1 MTLPYPG
8 YSWSF
13 NQHRTVMIPQKLY
26 KFLGIAYRSQNYQN
40 HTVFIREAL
49 SAANLFP
56 PNKRTDS
63 KKEDVWRDYQ
73 QALAEIGL
81 IYSSRYTDKP
91 HLTPLGLMYIDGSI
105 GHSELF
111 SIQSLAY
118 QYPNGHKTDISFH
131 VRKAL
136 QQANMN
142 IPESRVDLDVN
153 AGVLIKPGVLIL
165 QILVELYRQGQ
176 TPSLT
181 TRECVVALMPT
192 KRNADWEA
200 SYASLRRLRQKGNL
214 PEVEKREL
222 RHIQEWFNFLGHSD
236 FVTLRRGT
244 ISLSP
249 IALALETENQL
260 QSILD
265 FHVDPVNCYIPIE
278 PYKENTVIWYQYF
291 GNPSLESQ
299 WFTPEYLRNQDY
311 LEQNYLIEPE
321 PLDDL
326 ENVPTT
332 GAASGINLR
341 PFAPRI
347 PETED
352 VTTTIDAEAIIQG
365 RRLSRDR
372 TRQHQEVLAR
382 LAQRLTELSYAL
394 SDDPNSVDLL
404 AVKNGVETIFE
415 VKTITRR
422 NAWYRIRLGVGQL
435 SEYRYR
441 RRLQTQSRPNSI
453 LVLSNTLQ
461 IPEWAP
467 GYFSDDVEIG
477 LICSTSNLFIALT
490 NGAIELEV
498 QNVS

>member
-1 MTLPYPG
+1 
-8 YSWSF
+8 
-13 NQHRTVMIPQKLY
+13 MIPQKLY
-26 KFLGIAYRSQNYQN
+26 KFLEIAYQSQNHQN

-56 PNKRTDS
+56 PNVRTDS
-63 KKEDVWRDYQ
+63 KKEEVWRDYQ

-81 IYSSRYTDKP
+81 IYSTRYTDKP

-118 QYPNGHKTDISFH
+118 QYPNGHKTVISRP
-131 VRKAL
+131 VTKAL

-142 IPESRVDLDVN
+142 IPASRVDLDVN

-165 QILVELYRQGQ
+165 QILAELYRQGHS
-176 TPSLT
+176 PSLT
-181 TRECVVALMPT
+181 TRECVLVLMPT
-192 KRNADWEA
+192 KRHADWEA
-200 SYASLRRLRQKGNL
+200 TYASLMQLRQRGNL
-214 PEVEKREL
+214 PEVEDREH
-222 RHIQEWFNFLGHSD
+222 RHIQEWFNFLGYSD
-236 FVTLRRGT
+236 FVTLKRGT
-244 ISLSP
+244 MKRGTIISLSP
-249 IALALETENQL
+249 IALALEAGNQL

-265 FHVDPVNCYIPIE
+265 FHSDPVNFWLPQGFS
-278 PYKENTVIWYQYF
+278 PENTVSWYGYF
-291 GNPSLESQ
+291 GNPSLEGQ

-382 LAQRLTELSYAL
+382 LAQRLTELSYDL